1 MPVTAAVVTDLG
13 MAARRVLATRD
24 MPAERGR
31 TTALDRT
38 HHLQLAEA
46 HMPAVGLTPGWTV
59 VAEDIRDLEI
69 WSSHGRR
76 LWRRRLLLVSPRRS
90 AARFAQ
96 GIEWALDPGDH
107 SDRHMTVAGCRLKP
121 VVPEQSCNQTNILA
135 ALKQMGC
142 EAVAQRMQREGLEC
156 RERVLRSP

>member
-1 MPVTAAVVTDLG
+1 
-13 MAARRVLATRD
+13 
-24 MPAERGR
+24 
-31 TTALDRT
+31 
-38 HHLQLAEA
+38 
-46 HMPAVGLTPGWTV
+46 MPAVGLTPAGTV
-59 VAEDIRDLEI
+59 IAEDIRDLES

-76 LWRRRLLLVSPRRS
+76 LWRWRLLLVSPRRP

-121 VVPEQSCNQTNILA
+121 VVSEQSCNQTNILA

-142 EAVAQRMQREGLEC
+142 EAVA
-156 RERVLRSP
+156 

>member
-13 MAARRVLATRD
+13 MAACRVLATRD
-24 MPAERGR
+24 MPAERRR

-46 HMPAVGLTPGWTV
+46 HMPAVGLTPAGTV

-96 GIEWALDPGDH
+96 GIEWALDPGE
-107 SDRHMTVAGCRLKP
+107 DRKSTRLNSSHGSISYA
-121 VVPEQSCNQTNILA
+121 VFC
-135 ALKQMGC
+135 LKKKKVQ
-142 EAVAQRMQREGLEC
+142 QRPLHPTPQQNTTYYT
-156 RERVLRSP
+156 

>member
-1 MPVTAAVVTDLG
+1 
-13 MAARRVLATRD
+13 
-24 MPAERGR
+24 
-31 TTALDRT
+31 
-38 HHLQLAEA
+38 
-46 HMPAVGLTPGWTV
+46 MPAVGLTPAGTV
-59 VAEDIRDLEI
+59 IAEDIRDLEI

-76 LWRRRLLLVSPRRS
+76 LWRRRLLLVSPRRP

-121 VVPEQSCNQTNILA
+121 VVSEQSCNQTNILA

-142 EAVAQRMQREGLEC
+142 EAVA
-156 RERVLRSP
+156 